1 MNLDQ
6 INSPVD
12 LILENEKQLTPLEK
26 ALQALQHKDVT
37 PKDHL
42 EIAKKLVEVVRDF
55 HNHVVENRPEASPQW
70 AIDAQSLHFALCILK
85 TIE

>member
-6 INSPVD
+6 VNSPMD
-12 LILENEKQLTPLEK
+12 LILENEKTLTPLEK
-26 ALQALQHKDVT
+26 ALQALQHKDIT

-55 HNHVVENRPEASPQW
+55 HNHVVETRDDISTQW
-70 AIDAQSLHFALCILK
+70 AVDSQSLHFALCILK
-85 TIE
+85 TVE